1 MKGRCSVKKAI
12 AITLC
17 FVVML
22 SFGVTASAAGTDDGR
37 IKIATLNGQKFFG
50 TELGENA
57 VKYLAANGG
66 DELFYDLTDD
76 RDMDICDL
84 VALSKNQVDLDKN
97 GEYAPA
103 DGALLRGMLIK

>member
-1 MKGRCSVKKAI
+1 MKKAI

-37 IKIATLNGQKFFG
+37 IMIATLNGQKFFG
-50 TELGENA
+50 TEIGENA
-57 VKYLAANGG
+57 VKYIAAKGE

-84 VALSKNQVDLDKN
+84 VALSKNQVDLDED

>member
-1 MKGRCSVKKAI
+1 M
-12 AITLC
+12 
-17 FVVML
+17 
-22 SFGVTASAAGTDDGR
+22 
-37 IKIATLNGQKFFG
+37 IATLNGQKFFG
-50 TELGENA
+50 TEIGENA
-57 VKYLAANGG
+57 VKYIAAKGE

-84 VALSKNQVDLDKN
+84 VALSKNQVDLDED